1 MFTPG
6 PPAESP
12 TILEPEPANVME
24 DVFMEG
30 VDTLAVMTDPAGAS
44 DPILYVVI

>member
-6 PPAESP
+6 PSAGASP
-12 TILEPEPANVME
+12 TILEPEPERVME
-24 DVFMEG
+24 DVYMEG

-44 DPILYVVI
+44 DPGT